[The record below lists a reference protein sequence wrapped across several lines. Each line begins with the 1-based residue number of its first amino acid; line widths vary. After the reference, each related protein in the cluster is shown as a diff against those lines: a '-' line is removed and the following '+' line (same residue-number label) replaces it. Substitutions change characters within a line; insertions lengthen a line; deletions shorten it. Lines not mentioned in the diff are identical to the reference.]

1 MCLNVLT
8 LYDVTYIMFLTTENK
23 HTFKNSI
30 KHKRRKNTMYVVIV
44 SGFEVYRGSLTP
56 EQVKKY
62 NNTTGTT
69 VKKA

>member
-1 MCLNVLT
+1 M
-8 LYDVTYIMFLTTENK
+8 YI
-23 HTFKNSI
+23 
-30 KHKRRKNTMYVVIV
+30 VIV

-62 NNTTGTT
+62 NKTTGTT